1 MSGPLAYFLT
11 WHTYGTWL
19 PGHAGGS
26 VDEEHHEYGTAF
38 AAPDPECAARCAAAL
53 VHAPVTLD
61 APRRAA
67 VQAAV
72 VEVCACRG
80 WALLALHVRTT
91 HIHAV
96 VTASV
101 APEKVLNDFK
111 AYSTR
116 RLRRDQLAAAEGRV
130 WSWHGSTRYVWK
142 EEQLAEVVDYVVNRQ
157 GTALEPFPLSRSNQ
171 SPERQ
176 RVGSQRQSPERQRG

>member
-19 PGHAGGS
+19 PGQADGS
-26 VDEEHHEYGTAF
+26 VDDAHHEYGTAF
-38 AAPDPECAARCAAAL
+38 APPDPERAVRCAAQL
-53 VHAPVTLD
+53 VHAPLTLD

-72 VEVCACRG
+72 VEVCAYRG

-91 HIHAV
+91 HVHAV
-96 VTASV
+96 VTAPV

-111 AYSTR
+111 AYAMR
-116 RLRRDQLAAAEGRV
+116 RRGPARPCAA
-130 WSWHGSTRYVWK
+130 
-142 EEQLAEVVDYVVNRQ
+142 
-157 GTALEPFPLSRSNQ
+157 
-171 SPERQ
+171 
-176 RVGSQRQSPERQRG
+176 